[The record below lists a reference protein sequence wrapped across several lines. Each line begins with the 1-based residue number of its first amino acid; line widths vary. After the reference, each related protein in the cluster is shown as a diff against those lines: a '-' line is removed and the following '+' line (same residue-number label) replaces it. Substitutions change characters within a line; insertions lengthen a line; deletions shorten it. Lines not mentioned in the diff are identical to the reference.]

1 MRMAFVTATA
11 AFAAL
16 VLFGGLSQAQ
26 NNSCSGVC
34 NGCENILCIDFCASD
49 CTGSCAARFMKA
61 QKACRAACNTCMKGA
76 KQKK

>member
-16 VLFGGLSQAQ
+16 VLLSGLSQAQ
-26 NNSCSGVC
+26 NNSCSNLC
-34 NGCENILCIDFCASD
+34 NDCANIQCIDFCASS
-49 CTGSCAARFMKA
+49 CTGTCAARFHKA
-61 QKACRAACNTCMKGA
+61 ERACRAACNTCMHGT